1 MEKLT
6 SYDRAYSLM
15 EAIWENFSEDD
26 KQWFLST
33 STIAMHN
40 DLGMHLRNHAGLWTE
55 KWEPYLVNGVDHAHD
70 HPDAISSRVMKTFQ
84 QNKKLEGIYA

>member
-1 MEKLT
+1 MEKVT
-6 SYDRAYSLM
+6 SYERAYSLM
-15 EAIWENFSEDD
+15 ESIWENFSEED

-55 KWEPYLVNGVDHAHD
+55 KWEPYLVNGVDHSQD
-70 HPDAISSRVMKTFQ
+70 HPDAISGRVLKTFQ
-84 QNKKLEGIYA
+84 QNALLNRNL